1 MKKTFLLWIVLAALL
16 HSNVYA
22 QTPIWQGKG
31 RIAISSDGNEHD
43 DDDWGAT
50 PFSLALL
57 AAKGLQDKLTLYVYS
72 DHIWGSNQEKP
83 MRFGMTPYQH
93 MQESALGG
101 QKYFGFDN
109 TRFIC
114 GVDNAETAY
123 KAMTE
128 EINKSSEDNPLI
140 LIAAGPLQVIGEA
153 INRADKNKLQ
163 YVTMISHGRWNN
175 VHADNP
181 SNVYWDKHSGWTWDM
196 LTEKFST
203 VDGNPGVKF
212 IMPCDQNGG
221 SDYDG
226 LQSDKK
232 NFDWLITS
240 PARKN
245 PLYKPDSWNW
255 LYGRLAACIRTDGR
269 CFDVSDSGMV
279 IFMLT
284 GIEKTSPAMAREIME
299 NPEPKK

>member
-1 MKKTFLLWIVLAALL
+1 MKKIIILATLLAILIPQVAT
-16 HSNVYA
+16 A

-72 DHIWGSNQEKP
+72 DHVWGSNQEKP
-83 MRFGMTPYQH
+83 MRFGMTPYEH
-93 MQESALGG
+93 MRESALGG

-109 TRFIC
+109 TRFVC

-123 KAMTE
+123 RAMTD
-128 EINKSSEDNPLI
+128 EINKSSEDNPII

-153 INRADKNKLQ
+153 ISRADKDKLQ

-175 VHADNP
+175 VHANKP
-181 SNVYWDKHSGWTWDM
+181 SNVYWDNHSGWTWDM
-196 LTEKFST
+196 LTEQFST
-203 VDGNPGVKF
+203 IDGKPGVTF

-221 SDYDG
+221 KDYDG

-255 LYGRLAACIRTDGR
+255 LYSRLAACIRTDGR

-284 GIEKTSPAMAREIME
+284 GIEKTSPDLARQIME
-299 NPEPKK
+299 NPEPRK